1 MDGGRRVNDRLRAR
15 EWEVRPVDLPT
26 CQAFV
31 LDLHYS
37 GGGSKTHAGMHGLF
51 RRDDDRCRGIA
62 WWLPP
67 TRAAAKS
74 VHKDNPRGVLALSRM
89 AIEPDVPR
97 NAASFLLA
105 HSRRLLDRSTWPCLL
120 TYADAWRGHTGAIYR
135 ADNWEYLGLTA
146 PKAVYVRA
154 GRMVSPKIGPRTRT
168 HAEMLALG
176 AQYVGSFPKHKFRRL
191 V

>member
-1 MDGGRRVNDRLRAR
+1 MSERLRAH

-26 CQAFV
+26 CQAFT

-37 GGGSKTHAGMHGLF
+37 GGGSKTHAGTHGLF
-51 RRDDDRCRGIA
+51 RVDDDRCRGIA

-74 VHKDNPRGVLALSRM
+74 VLKDNPAGVLALSRM

-105 HSRRLLDRSTWPCLL
+105 HSRRLLDRAAWPCLL
-120 TYADAWRGHTGAIYR
+120 TYADVWRGHTGAIYR
-135 ADNWEYLGLTA
+135 ADNWEYLGLTK
-146 PKAVYVRA
+146 PKPVYVRA
-154 GRMVSPKIGPRTRT
+154 GRMVSVKMGPRTRT
-168 HAEMLALG
+168 HAEMLELG
-176 AQYVGSFPKHKFRRL
+176 AEYIGSFAKHKFRRL
-191 V
+191 A